1 VEPLNS
7 PKLARR
13 RLLPPAALLTVGVG
27 LMLAGSL
34 PVVSSGARQT
44 LSAPTARDLPGL
56 NAKADPERPLTEE
69 EVEEIRA
76 ACMRDI
82 AAIRVASDECVLRC
96 RLGVAMRLV
105 GASVCLITAVVVLRT
120 RSGGAS
126 RTHQRSLRVAP
137 KPGPADEL
145 PCPAAA

>member
-1 VEPLNS
+1 MELLNS
-7 PKLARR
+7 RKLARR
-13 RLLPPAALLTVGVG
+13 SLLLPAALLTLGVG

-34 PVVSSGARQT
+34 PVVTPGACRT
-44 LSAPTARDLPGL
+44 LSAPVALHLPDLEAWK
-56 NAKADPERPLTEE
+56 NPERPLTEE
-69 EVEEIRA
+69 EVEAIRA

-82 AAIRVASDECVLRC
+82 AAIRVASDECVLRY

-126 RTHQRSLRVAP
+126 RTHQRSLRGAP

-145 PCPAAA
+145 PWPAAA